1 MTLAIPYISYWAMA
15 PPEIKFSEMLA
26 KHLKSKQKAKEV
38 LKSWLS
44 HFKEIS
50 YNIYLLRE
58 DLSM

>member
-1 MTLAIPYISYWAMA
+1 MA